1 MAKKNGSGNTTNG
14 SAAAASIVV
23 TAPAAADAEVA
34 PAQQQLT
41 PEILEKISALRT
53 KIQLSVGQVVL
64 AIMNLP
70 RYRHQTLGDL
80 MHVVLDP
87 LMHDRVA
94 IAYTRKPD
102 QPAGPK
108 ANDEQSVAGIAIWAT
123 VSAEV
128 DAKITEQVRA
138 GVFPVRL
145 ASDDWTSGDMVW
157 LLDVVAQDRA
167 QATRVLTSFNQLS
180 GNRPVKIHPIVAR
193 SVDPALLERMKA
205 VPAAGE
211 AEAPIPEPQGQA

>member
-1 MAKKNGSGNTTNG
+1 M
-14 SAAAASIVV
+14 
-23 TAPAAADAEVA
+23 
-34 PAQQQLT
+34 Q
-41 PEILEKISALRT
+41 
-53 KIQLSVGQVVL
+53 
-64 AIMNLP
+64 
-70 RYRHQTLGDL
+70 
-80 MHVVLDP
+80 VVLDP

-102 QPAGPK
+102 QPAG
-108 ANDEQSVAGIAIWAT
+108 DEQSVAGIAIWAT

-128 DAKITEQVRA
+128 DTKITEQVRA
-138 GVFPVRL
+138 GVFPVRM

-180 GNRPVKIHPIVAR
+180 GDRPVKIHPIVAR

-205 VPAAGE
+205 APAGGE
-211 AEAPIPEPQGQA
+211 PEAVMPEPQGQA